1 MRPQQQT
8 FQPDLDDEN
17 TLAWQDPMHSLEA
30 QGCVLTLLGIP
41 FYAGTL
47 FLLYLFIVG
56 EGFIISLG
64 TLIYAAALWLP
75 SMAEAGKNA
84 TLFGS
89 CLRCART
96 DFLCFRQPHF
106 AAMVLGRYCQNQL
119 FARGWKTVSCRTGK
133 GWQGNDHLSATA
145 FTGKLAGDC
154 TKIGTMVADKR

>member
-1 MRPQQQT
+1 MRPQQP

-30 QGCVLTLLGIP
+30 QGCVLTLFGIP

-64 TLIYAAALWLP
+64 TLIYAAAIYGCHQWLKQ
-75 SMAEAGKNA
+75 GK
-84 TLFGS
+84 TQP
-89 CLRCART
+89 CL
-96 DFLCFRQPHF
+96 
-106 AAMVLGRYCQNQL
+106 AAVCDVQGLTFYASGNRISQQWYWADIIKISYLQ
-119 FARGWKTVSCRTGK
+119 GGGTVSRRTGK
-133 GWQGNDHLSATA
+133 GWQGNDHLSATP